1 MATRIPLP
9 GDFGEAFRG
18 GVDTGGTLFQRMIQ
32 PVVQKQQL
40 EQQWQQHLR
49 NAAIR
54 EQQEARLRELQ
65 PYLIGEYK
73 NKAEAQ
79 PFNMDLLK
87 AKIQSE
93 QERAKMMSKGG
104 NQRITAAIQEADA
117 LFDRDDPRYTQYILN
132 KNKQYMPTEQQ
143 VMQDEQLKSS
153 PEYEKMA
160 PYLENAVD
168 MNSMPV
174 QSQNYY
180 RKQMNDELSL
190 IDKGKQVKHAIS
202 QAREIVKDNPDLY
215 RKAIN
220 IIANP
225 DATPGKIEKALTAFM
240 PEKDVNAFAGLGKL
254 YADILTKQA
263 QLNNMSRSVYALKLQ
278 QQAKAQVK
286 NPDEV
291 NEQIFKNIEREIAPS
306 LDREKAI
313 LHALKRNQYL
323 PFTKNYNF
331 DEGDANQVPNEV
343 HSQTPMGM
351 MKGVINGQ
359 EVNLHPSKRAQF
371 EKKGGKIL

>member
-132 KNKQYMPTEQQ
+132 KNKQYMPTDQQ

-331 DEGDANQVPNEV
+331 DEGEPNQAPNEV
-343 HSQTPMGM
+343 YSQTPMGM
-351 MKGVINGQ
+351 MKGIINGQ
-359 EVNLHPSKRAQF
+359 EVNIHPSKRAQF